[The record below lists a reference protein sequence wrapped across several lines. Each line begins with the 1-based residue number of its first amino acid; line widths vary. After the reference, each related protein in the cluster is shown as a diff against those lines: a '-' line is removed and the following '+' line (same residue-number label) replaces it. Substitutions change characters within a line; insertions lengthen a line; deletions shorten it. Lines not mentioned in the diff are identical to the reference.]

1 MAAERFHARLRFLS
15 VTKEV
20 LSLLSNRHRAIKCI
34 AENNVEFPVSE
45 IVAHLAGRFSK
56 YFPIH

>member
-1 MAAERFHARLRFLS
+1 MAAERFHARLRFLP

-34 AENNVEFPVSE
+34 AENNIKFPADE
-45 IVAHLAGRFSK
+45 IIAV
-56 YFPIH
+56 I